1 MLSRAVRSR
10 SHIPLWDRH
19 WDAMA
24 DGQTPDGYLGPTMD
38 ALKAE
43 REPIECHGPAGT
55 VVLWHGTVARKQI
68 SIPSRFAALSVS
80 LTLESATNADTFGRN
95 VLSDH
100 MRLGVICEPA
110 LPVWLVVPFLGD

>member
-1 MLSRAVRSR
+1 MWLMLSRAVRSR
-10 SHIPLWDRH
+10 SHLPLWDRH
-19 WDAMA
+19 WDALA
-24 DGQTPDGYLGPTMD
+24 DNQTPDGYLGPTMD

-80 LTLESATNADTFGRN
+80 LTRKVSTTLLQTPSVETCSRTTCASA
-95 VLSDH
+95 
-100 MRLGVICEPA
+100 
-110 LPVWLVVPFLGD
+110 

>member
-1 MLSRAVRSR
+1 MLLRSR

-19 WDAMA
+19 WDALA

-80 LTLESATNADTFGRN
+80 LTLESITYCRHLWPECA
-95 VLSDH
+95 
-100 MRLGVICEPA
+100 LGPHA
-110 LPVWLVVPFLGD
+110 PRRDL